1 MSAHA
6 AERGCGRSRA
16 IAASSVPTARCPV
29 LPCRPSAPAKR
40 APHLAV
46 RDETS
51 WLAARGPWLLWALDF
66 NLSIAAAVGFIALA
80 GVAAETG
87 GELRAKCSAAY
98 RPFTRAD
105 LNVAIVRRRVDR
117 VRPKS
122 DGAQFSQSMVLA
134 LISVG
139 RVKPSFARAERL
151 TLNVNWVAPAI
162 GRSAGLAPCR
172 ILSTYLAAS

>member
-1 MSAHA
+1 M
-6 AERGCGRSRA
+6 
-16 IAASSVPTARCPV
+16 
-29 LPCRPSAPAKR
+29 
-40 APHLAV
+40 

-105 LNVAIVRRRVDR
+105 LNVAIVRGAWIACARRATELN
-117 VRPKS
+117 S
-122 DGAQFSQSMVLA
+122 ASQWS
-134 LISVG
+134 G
-139 RVKPSFARAERL
+139 R
-151 TLNVNWVAPAI
+151 
-162 GRSAGLAPCR
+162 
-172 ILSTYLAAS
+172 